1 MRAGKLDQ
9 RIAIQRKTTAFNTYH
24 EPIETWADLFTT
36 WAEAITSGGGEFSAA
51 QKQYADAS
59 VVFRVRYDGL
69 SSTITELD
77 LITWDGVTHHVL
89 NVDHVHGLRKEL
101 LITTRKVT

>member
-51 QKQYADAS
+51 QSSMQMHLWYFAFGTT
-59 VVFRVRYDGL
+59 VCHQPL
-69 SSTITELD
+69 QSST
-77 LITWDGVTHHVL
+77 
-89 NVDHVHGLRKEL
+89 
-101 LITTRKVT
+101 